1 MIFYSQNIFIMTK
14 THLLVLIC
22 SLFFNS
28 ALLACSFM
36 PDNYELNFCMINAD
50 IAQRPDL
57 SFLNYSI
64 YQYNSCEWQKEV
76 ARVDHENLLLNCAE
90 WQKYLGEKIRTQD
103 IITILEST
111 APDDF
116 LQAYR
121 TQNWGVFKNNSF
133 IAALLNKT
141 TALKYMALAKRVEFE
156 NEREEDPWTTDGYW
170 QEYISDST
178 AKSHII
184 KEAEVLLKN
193 TKDTFLQQRYACQLI
208 RLYDI
213 EQSKERII
221 DIYQNCL
228 KNQRTVVELL
238 ILPKVINSYCC
249 SRKGGT
255 IANELSF
262 RMFEEKNGRKMLA
275 FQHLDNNTQPKNQ
288 HQKAILQ
295 AVKTFRNPAPA
306 LAQLET
312 LVQIEPNS
320 QYLPL
325 LLVREIQKL
334 ESWIFSPE
342 ILGMIP
348 THIGKK
354 MDFYDMPY
362 KKFINYTQ
370 KNLEKDKKY
379 LHRFRQFVEALSDK
393 SMPTNLFHILAAYTC
408 IMDNDFAA
416 AQKHLQQTSNEMPA
430 IQLKQRKMMQIVV
443 LAHLEPL
450 RSLSTRQKLAQLLQT
465 LSLPSNQNYLTEYG
479 IDASD
484 CNEKYDNRSELYR
497 YLSRHFQKQGDLL
510 VAGLLEQ
517 KIVNNRLTHFEQ
529 SDYYQKIRFWDNY
542 GTMADVDTLLM
553 FKHKK
558 NKTPFEQWLTPIK
571 WASDNALYDLKGT
584 MAFRENDFK
593 TAYETFKKI
602 PKNFW
607 NTTYDFAECLN
618 TPSLTYNPQFDTLT
632 THKQYPVDKTAWVK
646 EAYDIQ
652 EQLKT
657 AQGTQRAKLCLQ
669 MGNIIYNTSINKRC
683 WMMTSYGWHYFEPSG
698 NILNQCCYQPETKIN
713 YQTIDKSQK
722 YYSEALKNAGKDQEI
737 AAQACLMLHLCKN
750 KNLYDDQ
757 IDYYGDDE
765 KPKLNKTYLNI
776 LRKKYANTQTF
787 AYLRS
792 TCSDVNF
799 K

>member
-1 MIFYSQNIFIMTK
+1 MTK

-28 ALLACSFM
+28 ALWACSFM

-57 SFLNYSI
+57 SFLNYSTHW
-64 YQYNSCEWQKEV
+64 YNYCDCEGE
-76 ARVDHENLLLNCAE
+76 ENLLQNCAE
-90 WQKYLGEKIRTQD
+90 WQKYLGKKIRTQD

-121 TQNWGVFKNNSF
+121 TKNWEPFKDNTF
-133 IAALLNKT
+133 VKALLKKNEV
-141 TALKYMALAKRVEFE
+141 LQYMALAKKVEAQTQIRDNPWGDNKNKE
-156 NEREEDPWTTDGYW
+156 DTIVQSQIIREIE
-170 QEYISDST
+170 
-178 AKSHII
+178 
-184 KEAEVLLKN
+184 
-193 TKDTFLQQRYACQLI
+193 TKLNCITDTFLQQRYACQFI
-208 RLYDI
+208 RAQFWQNHF
-213 EQSKERII
+213 EQII
-221 DIYQNCL
+221 DTYNVFL
-228 KNQRTVVELL
+228 KDKTTVAQALV
-238 ILPKVINSYCC
+238 LPKVITSYYV
-249 SRKGGT
+249 SGKEVA
-255 IANELSF
+255 INEYLF
-262 RMFEEKNGRKMLA
+262 EMFEQKNSKKSLA
-275 FQHLDNNTQPKNQ
+275 FEHLMSITDLYKPKNQ

-334 ESWIFSPE
+334 EGWIFSPE

-379 LHRFRQFVEALSDK
+379 LHRFRQFVETLPNE
-393 SMPTNLFHILAAYTC
+393 SMSPNLFHILAAYTC

-450 RSLSTRQKLAQLLQT
+450 RSLSTRQKLAQLLQA
-465 LSLPSNQNYLTEYG
+465 LPLMPLPVRPIEYG
-479 IDASD
+479 TEVSNCA
-484 CNEKYDNRSELYR
+484 EKYDNRSELYR

-558 NKTPFEQWLTPIK
+558 NKTPFEQWLTPAK
-571 WASDNALYDLKGT
+571 WANDYVYLDLKGT
-584 MAFRENDFK
+584 MAFRQDDFK
-593 TAYETFKKI
+593 IAYETFKKI
-602 PKNFW
+602 PRNFW

-632 THKQYPVDKTAWVK
+632 VHKQYPVDKTAWVK

-652 EQLKT
+652 ERLKT

-669 MGNIIYNTSINKRC
+669 MGNVIYNTSINKRC

-722 YYSEALKNAGKDQEI
+722 YYSETLKNAGKDQEI
-737 AAQACLMLHLCKN
+737 AAQACLMLHICKN
-750 KNLYDDQ
+750 KDLYDDQ
-757 IDYYGDDE
+757 IYYYGDDE
-765 KPKLNKTYLNI
+765 KPKFNKTYLNI

-792 TCSDVNF
+792 TCPDLLHH
-799 K
+799 

>member
-22 SLFFNS
+22 ALFFDT
-28 ALLACSFM
+28 ALWACSFM

-50 IAQRPDL
+50 IVQRPDL
-57 SFLNYSI
+57 SFLNYSTHW
-64 YQYNSCEWQKEV
+64 YNYCDWEGE
-76 ARVDHENLLLNCAE
+76 DEENLLQNCAE

-121 TQNWGVFKNNSF
+121 TKNWGVFKNNSF

-141 TALKYMALAKRVEFE
+141 TALKYMALAKKVEFE

-249 SRKGGT
+249 SRKGGA
-255 IANELSF
+255 IADELSF

-275 FQHLDNNTQPKNQ
+275 FEHLDNNTQAKNQ

-312 LVQIEPNS
+312 LVQMEPNS

-348 THIGKK
+348 IHIGEKEIRY
-354 MDFYDMPY
+354 YDMPY
-362 KKFINYTQ
+362 EKAINYAQ
-370 KNLEKDKKY
+370 KNFEKDKKY
-379 LHRFRQFVEALSDK
+379 LHRFRQFVETLSDE
-393 SMPTNLFHILAAYTC
+393 SMPKDLFHILTAYTC

-416 AQKHLQQTSNEMPA
+416 AQKHLQQTSDKIPA
-430 IQLKQRKMMQIVV
+430 IQLEQKKMMQIIVIT
-443 LAHLEPL
+443 HLEPL

-465 LSLPSNQNYLTEYG
+465 LPLPSNPNHAIEYG
-479 IDASD
+479 IEASD
-484 CNEKYDNRSELYR
+484 CGEKYDNRSELYR

-529 SDYYQKIRFWDNY
+529 SDYYQKIGFWDNY
-542 GTMADVDTLLM
+542 GTMADVDTLLT

-558 NKTPFEQWLTPIK
+558 NKTAFEQWLTPTK

-584 MAFRENDFK
+584 MAFRQDDFK

-602 PKNFW
+602 PQNFW

-632 THKQYPVDKTAWVK
+632 VHKQYTVNKTVWVK

-669 MGNIIYNTSINKRC
+669 MGNVIYNTSINKRC
-683 WMMTSYGWHYFEPSG
+683 WMMTSYGWHYFEPSL
-698 NILNQCCYQPETKIN
+698 NILNECCYQPKTKIN

-799 K
+799 Q

>member
-1 MIFYSQNIFIMTK
+1 
-14 THLLVLIC
+14 
-22 SLFFNS
+22 
-28 ALLACSFM
+28 
-36 PDNYELNFCMINAD
+36 MINAD

-57 SFLNYSI
+57 SFLNYSTHW
-64 YQYNSCEWQKEV
+64 YNYCDWEGE
-76 ARVDHENLLLNCAE
+76 ENLLQNCAE
-90 WQKYLGEKIRTQD
+90 WQKYLGKKIRTQD

-121 TQNWGVFKNNSF
+121 TKNWEPFKNNTF
-133 IAALLNKT
+133 VKALLKKNEV
-141 TALKYMALAKRVEFE
+141 LQYMALAKRVEAQTQIRDNPWGDNKNKE
-156 NEREEDPWTTDGYW
+156 DTIVQSQIIREIE
-170 QEYISDST
+170 
-178 AKSHII
+178 
-184 KEAEVLLKN
+184 
-193 TKDTFLQQRYACQLI
+193 TKLNCITDTFLQQRYACQFI
-208 RLYDI
+208 RAHFWQNHF
-213 EQSKERII
+213 EQII
-221 DIYQNCL
+221 DTYNVFL
-228 KNQRTVVELL
+228 KDKTTVAQALV
-238 ILPKVINSYCC
+238 LPKVITSYYV
-249 SRKGGT
+249 SGKEVA
-255 IANELSF
+255 INEYLF
-262 RMFEEKNGRKMLA
+262 EMFEQKNSEKSLA
-275 FQHLDNNTQPKNQ
+275 FEHLMSITDLYKPKNQ

-529 SDYYQKIRFWDNY
+529 SDYYQKIGFWDNY

-571 WASDNALYDLKGT
+571 WASDYVYLDLKGT

-593 TAYETFKKI
+593 TAYQTFKKI

-607 NTTYDFAECLN
+607 DTTYDFAECLN

-632 THKQYPVDKTAWVK
+632 VHKQYPVDKIAWVK

-657 AQGTQRAKLCLQ
+657 AQGIQRAKLCLQ
-669 MGNIIYNTSINKRC
+669 MGNVIYNTSINKRC

-750 KNLYDDQ
+750 KNLYASFVQ
-757 IDYYGDDE
+757 
-765 KPKLNKTYLNI
+765 K
-776 LRKKYANTQTF
+776 
-787 AYLRS
+787 
-792 TCSDVNF
+792 
-799 K
+799 

>member
-1 MIFYSQNIFIMTK
+1 MIFYSQNIFTMTK

-28 ALLACSFM
+28 ALWACSFM

-57 SFLNYSI
+57 SFLNYSTHW
-64 YQYNSCEWQKEV
+64 YNYCDWEGE
-76 ARVDHENLLLNCAE
+76 ENLLQNCAE
-90 WQKYLGEKIRTQD
+90 WQKYLGKKIRTQD

-121 TQNWGVFKNNSF
+121 TKNWEPFKDNTF
-133 IAALLNKT
+133 VKALLKKNEV
-141 TALKYMALAKRVEFE
+141 LQYMALAKRVEAQTQIRDNPWGDNKNKE
-156 NEREEDPWTTDGYW
+156 DTIVQSQIIREIE
-170 QEYISDST
+170 
-178 AKSHII
+178 
-184 KEAEVLLKN
+184 
-193 TKDTFLQQRYACQLI
+193 TKLNCITDTFLQQRYACQFI
-208 RLYDI
+208 RAHFWQNHF
-213 EQSKERII
+213 EQII
-221 DIYQNCL
+221 DTYNVFL
-228 KNQRTVVELL
+228 KDKTTVAQALV
-238 ILPKVINSYCC
+238 LPKVITSYYV
-249 SRKGGT
+249 SGKEVA
-255 IANELSF
+255 INEYLF
-262 RMFEEKNGRKMLA
+262 EMFEQKNSEKSLA
-275 FQHLDNNTQPKNQ
+275 FEHLMSIPDLYKPKNQ

-529 SDYYQKIRFWDNY
+529 SDYYQKIGFWDNY

-571 WASDNALYDLKGT
+571 WASDYVYLDLKGT

-593 TAYETFKKI
+593 TAYQTFKKI

-607 NTTYDFAECLN
+607 DTTYDFAECLN

-632 THKQYPVDKTAWVK
+632 VHKQYPVDKIAWVK

-657 AQGTQRAKLCLQ
+657 AQGIQRAKLCLQ

-737 AAQACLMLHLCKN
+737 ADQACLMLHLCKN

>member
-1 MIFYSQNIFIMTK
+1 
-14 THLLVLIC
+14 
-22 SLFFNS
+22 
-28 ALLACSFM
+28 
-36 PDNYELNFCMINAD
+36 MINAD

-57 SFLNYSI
+57 SFLNYST
-64 YQYNSCEWQKEV
+64 YWYNSCAWRQEV
-76 ARVDHENLLLNCAE
+76 ARVDHENLLLNCIE

-121 TQNWGVFKNNSF
+121 TKNWSIFKNNSF

-141 TALKYMALAKRVEFE
+141 DALKYMALAKKVEFE
-156 NEREEDPWTTDGYW
+156 NERKEDPWITDGYW

-178 AKSHII
+178 AKLHII
-184 KEAEVLLKN
+184 EEAEVLLKN

-213 EQSKERII
+213 GQSNENII

-238 ILPKVINSYCC
+238 ILPKVINSYC
-249 SRKGGT
+249 SYRKGKVT
-255 IANELSF
+255 AEELSF

-275 FQHLDNNTQPKNQ
+275 FEHLDNNTQTKNQ

-348 THIGKK
+348 IHIGEKEISY
-354 MDFYDMPY
+354 YDMPY
-362 KKFINYTQ
+362 EKAINYAQ
-370 KNLEKDKKY
+370 KNLEKDRKY
-379 LHRFRQFVEALSDK
+379 LHHFRQFVETLPDK
-393 SMPTNLFHILAAYTC
+393 TTPSNLLYLLTAYTC

-416 AQKHLQQTSNEMPA
+416 AQKHLQQTSDNIPA
-430 IQLKQRKMMQIVV
+430 IQLEQKRMMQIIVIT
-443 LAHLEPL
+443 HLEPL

-465 LSLPSNQNYLTEYG
+465 LPLPSSPNHAIEYG
-479 IDASD
+479 IEASD
-484 CNEKYDNRSELYR
+484 CGEKYDNRSELYR

-510 VAGLLEQ
+510 VAGLVEQ
-517 KIVNNRLTHFEQ
+517 KITNNRLTHFEQ
-529 SDYYQKIRFWDNY
+529 SSYYQKIGFWDNY

-558 NKTPFEQWLTPIK
+558 NKTPFEQWLTPKK

-584 MAFRENDFK
+584 MAFRQDDFK

-602 PKNFW
+602 PQNFW
-607 NTTYDFAECLN
+607 NTTYDFAQCLN

-632 THKQYPVDKTAWVK
+632 VHKQYTVDKIAWVK

-669 MGNIIYNTSINKRC
+669 MGNVIYNTSINKRC
-683 WMMTSYGWHYFEPSG
+683 WMMTSYGWHYFEPSL
-698 NILNQCCYQPETKIN
+698 NILNECCYQPKTKIN

-787 AYLRS
+787 AYLQS
-792 TCSDVNF
+792 TCSDMNF